1 MRDVVVVMQKAKLQ
15 AELPFRAGR
24 DPSVAGI
31 THPFDN
37 DIIAS
42 AALGAKSDPGAA
54 TTTSVPCHVHIHNG
68 GKLEKNMIRK

>member
-31 THPFDN
+31 THPFLQRHHR
-37 DIIAS
+37 IGRAWSKIRS
-42 AALGAKSDPGAA
+42 WPA

-68 GKLEKNMIRK
+68 GET